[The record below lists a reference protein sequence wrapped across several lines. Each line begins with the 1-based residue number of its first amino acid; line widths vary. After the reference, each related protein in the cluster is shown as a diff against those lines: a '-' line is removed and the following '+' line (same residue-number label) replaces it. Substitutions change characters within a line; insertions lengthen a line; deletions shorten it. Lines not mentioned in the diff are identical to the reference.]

1 MEEETRTDAPA
12 QQSSAASPNPGAKLL
27 WVAWLAI
34 ALGIAMEG
42 LLLLLGAELGK
53 SLRLES
59 IVADLIRNVSWSA
72 FICVALAVGTAVT
85 KARVPVMGLLGLLAA
100 PPRSR
105 SLARYIRERLRRC
118 QVPEAV
124 VTSFPQC
131 WSAS

>member
-12 QQSSAASPNPGAKLL
+12 QQSSAASPNLGAKLL

-59 IVADLIRNVSWSA
+59 IVADLIRNVS
-72 FICVALAVGTAVT
+72 
-85 KARVPVMGLLGLLAA
+85 
-100 PPRSR
+100 
-105 SLARYIRERLRRC
+105 
-118 QVPEAV
+118 
-124 VTSFPQC
+124 
-131 WSAS
+131 